1 MDFQHRTNLNSHVQ
15 ATASNLSAPF
25 LKLPAWTLPAV
36 LLVGFVFV
44 TNQTV
49 RGQAPSEAQAIEV
62 SQLIQQ
68 LDQIEYEPREAAE
81 RRLIEIGSPAVDSL
95 VSALLD
101 CSPDACSRIKRILL
115 GVAKQC
121 DEEALFK
128 VLATLRVRYEIPT
141 ERIKPLLDQWAIES
155 RAAIVARWR
164 QQGAIVV
171 DPFQDEFDANA
182 NVLEELFQ
190 RQRGLDR
197 GMQRGFRFEIK
208 GDDIIGLSTDSAA
221 SEVDQG
227 EDLET
232 MGSMNE
238 RLKLVLGGALE
249 QNKKIVLDSKKG
261 ADGFEKSINLLQEQ
275 PVAITIGENWRGNF
289 SDFDLVE
296 AQAILP
302 INSLEVQKK
311 VIDDALLSVLNKH
324 PLSAVSLVECSI
336 AADVTQTFPNSVV
349 LLTIDGSNDPK
360 SMLQVITKEDPGLT
374 QVRFLKGKFDKAQ
387 ALALKDLPRLAI
399 VELMKIDLDKSAFE
413 GLASVRQL
421 RRLKLEQCKFP
432 AAAFIDYRDK
442 RRGDVIVDF
451 TAKAFLGVSSA
462 RDFRQNGRFQPKQA
476 ETDVCTVASIVPGEA
491 AQRAGMEAG
500 DQIVSVAGQKIKSF
514 DELRIAIA
522 QCEIGEEVAIQIRRD
537 GKEMELKAVMGE
549 PAEPAIRL
557 R

>member
-1 MDFQHRTNLNSHVQ
+1 M
-15 ATASNLSAPF
+15 
-25 LKLPAWTLPAV
+25 
-36 LLVGFVFV
+36 
-44 TNQTV
+44 
-49 RGQAPSEAQAIEV
+49 
-62 SQLIQQ
+62 
-68 LDQIEYEPREAAE
+68 
-81 RRLIEIGSPAVDSL
+81 
-95 VSALLD
+95 
-101 CSPDACSRIKRILL
+101 
-115 GVAKQC
+115 
-121 DEEALFK
+121 
-128 VLATLRVRYEIPT
+128 
-141 ERIKPLLDQWAIES
+141 
-155 RAAIVARWR
+155 
-164 QQGAIVV
+164 
-171 DPFQDEFDANA
+171 
-182 NVLEELFQ
+182 
-190 RQRGLDR
+190 
-197 GMQRGFRFEIK
+197 
-208 GDDIIGLSTDSAA
+208 
-221 SEVDQG
+221 
-227 EDLET
+227 
-232 MGSMNE
+232 
-238 RLKLVLGGALE
+238 
-249 QNKKIVLDSKKG
+249 
-261 ADGFEKSINLLQEQ
+261 
-275 PVAITIGENWRGNF
+275 
-289 SDFDLVE
+289 
-296 AQAILP
+296 P

-336 AADVTQTFPNSVV
+336 AADVTQAFPNSVV

-442 RRGDVIVDF
+442 RRGDVVVDF